1 MFERSRHNTDTT
13 DNNIY
18 RTPVDMALLAL
29 RTLLLVAVLQISTAN
44 LVITADE
51 QHTSDITC
59 WTCPVKKN
67 NDACN
72 DWAPDVKCPLNNTV
86 CKTTHILHKTTGES
100 VSVIKQCAPPSECDL
115 EAVGCTAIPNTDH
128 MECISCCDKPYC
140 NVAVPVNTTT
150 AIKLSSYFSG
160 ASDLHPSQHIM
171 TFTIVVVMGYL
182 FTSVLNG
189 QG

>member
-1 MFERSRHNTDTT
+1 MSLTGHSF
-13 DNNIY
+13 
-18 RTPVDMALLAL
+18 
-29 RTLLLVAVLQISTAN
+29 LLVVLIEICAAN

-51 QHTSDITC
+51 HPTSDITC
-59 WTCPVKKN
+59 WTCPMKKN

-86 CKTTHILHKTTGES
+86 CKTTHILHRTTGES

-115 EAVGCTAIPNTDH
+115 DSVGCKVIPHTEH
-128 MECISCCDKPYC
+128 MKCVSCCDKPYC

-150 AIKLSSYFSG
+150 AIRLSSYFSG
-160 ASDLHPSQHIM
+160 ASDLHPSLHLL
-171 TFTIVVVMGYL
+171 TLTLVVVMSYL
-182 FTSVLNG
+182 STSKLNG